1 MSKDRSALRNHVEY
15 GAFRIARWMTG
26 WLSPAGLAGIGDA
39 LGNLYSIVGGRRRK
53 IIDFNLALAFPEMT
67 DSERRQLARAVARH
81 FGRSTL
87 DAIRIQRLRPEEL
100 LAAVEIEG
108 WEHVEQAAALGRGV
122 FFLTAHMGSWEVAAL
137 VTGLKLEAGLSLINR
152 PLDNPLLEVELDRLR
167 KLYGNHV
174 FGKHNIAREMLRQLK
189 SGGGVGILIDQ
200 RVREDQGIEVP
211 FFGHPAWT
219 HQILARVARK
229 TGAPVVP
236 TFALRD
242 APGRYTLRYEAPL
255 TAEDLTEAEV
265 EDVPLTARYM
275 AVLEAAIRDRPEQW
289 LWYHDRWKQIR
300 IRNSE
305 FGIRN
310 GGEPPP

>member
-1 MSKDRSALRNHVEY
+1 MSKNRSALRNHVEFL
-15 GAFRIARWMTG
+15 AFRVARGLTG
-26 WLSPAGLAGIGDA
+26 RLSPGALARVGDVF
-39 LGNLYSIVGGRRRK
+39 GNFFSLTGGRRRE
-53 IIDFNLALAFPEMT
+53 IIDFNLALAFPEKT
-67 DSERRQLARAVARH
+67 DDERRQLARAVTRH
-81 FGRSTL
+81 FGRSAF

-100 LAAVEIEG
+100 LASVDVTG
-108 WEHVEQAAALGRGV
+108 WEHVERAAALGRGV

-137 VTGLKLEAGLSLINR
+137 VTGLKLEAGLSVINR
-152 PLDNPLLEVELDRLR
+152 PLDNPYLEIELDRLR

-219 HQILARVARK
+219 HPILARVARK

-236 TFALRD
+236 TFALRA
-242 APGRYTLRYEAPL
+242 APGHYNLRYEAPL
-255 TAEDLTEAEV
+255 MVEDLSESERD
-265 EDVPLTARYM
+265 DVSLTTRYM
-275 AVLEAAIRDRPEQW
+275 AVLEAAIRNNPDQW
-289 LWYHDRWKQIR
+289 LWYHDRWKQLR

-310 GGEPPP
+310 